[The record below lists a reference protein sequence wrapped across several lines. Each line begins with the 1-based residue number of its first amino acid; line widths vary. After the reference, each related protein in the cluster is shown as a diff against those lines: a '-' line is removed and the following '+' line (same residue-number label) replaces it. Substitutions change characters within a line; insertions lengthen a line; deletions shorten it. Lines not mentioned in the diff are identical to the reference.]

1 MMEHFISLEKGIFF
15 NPFSKILGI
24 IDKKDSKLSNIL
36 LEKRERKL
44 YLTSTNTEMQIQVG
58 LNLGELID
66 NQDSMVA
73 VSGKKLSDI
82 LKSFSD
88 DDKFSLT
95 LDDER
100 EKVRVSCLKSK
111 FNLLTYPQE
120 DFPLME
126 FDFDDVVSEFEI
138 SQYEFKNLLKQIQY
152 SISTQ
157 DGRYYLMGA
166 SLKANKHKV
175 NVAATDGNRLS
186 YASITIENEIED
198 EINVII
204 PRKCVLELIKLL
216 DNTDAPLKV
225 IVNKTMILFQFNNIE
240 LMSLLID
247 AKYPDYEGVIPKEFN
262 RGFMI
267 ERSELIQAIQRVAII
282 SENHNKCVELN
293 LKENNLTLLVKNTE
307 QEQAK
312 QDLEIEYNYENL
324 KIGFNIQYLL
334 DCLTNL
340 TCDNVVLRFIDE
352 DTSCLITTDDFIIVD
367 DESDEMDLITLPQEK
382 NGDENLDNFEP
393 NRYFKYVVMPMRI

>member
-1 MMEHFISLEKGIFF
+1 MEHFISLEKGIFF

-186 YASITIENEIED
+186 YASVTIENEIED

-225 IVNKTMILFQFNNIE
+225 MVNKTMILFQFNDIE

-352 DTSCLITTDDFIIVD
+352 DTSCLITTDEFIIVD

>member
-1 MMEHFISLEKGIFF
+1 MEHFISLERGIFF

-88 DDKFSLT
+88 NDKFSLT

-166 SLKANKHKV
+166 LLKANKHKV

-225 IVNKTMILFQFNNIE
+225 IVNKTMILFQFNDIE

-282 SENHNKCVELN
+282 SENHNRCVELN

-352 DTSCLITTDDFIIVD
+352 DTSCLITTDEFIIVD

>member
-1 MMEHFISLEKGIFF
+1 MEHFISLERGIFF

-225 IVNKTMILFQFNNIE
+225 IVNKTMILFQFNDIE

-352 DTSCLITTDDFIIVD
+352 DTSCLITTDEFIIID

>member
-1 MMEHFISLEKGIFF
+1 MEHFISLEKGIFF

-88 DDKFSLT
+88 NDKFSLT

-166 SLKANKHKV
+166 SLKANEHKV
-175 NVAATDGNRLS
+175 NIAATDGNRLS

-225 IVNKTMILFQFNNIE
+225 IVNKTMILFQFNDIE

-293 LKENNLTLLVKNTE
+293 LKENNLTLLVKNAE

-352 DTSCLITTDDFIIVD
+352 DTSCLITTDEFIIVD

>member
-1 MMEHFISLEKGIFF
+1 MEHFISLERGIFF

-88 DDKFSLT
+88 NDKFSLT

-225 IVNKTMILFQFNNIE
+225 IVNKTMILFQFNDIE

-352 DTSCLITTDDFIIVD
+352 DTSCLITTDEFIIVD

>member
-1 MMEHFISLEKGIFF
+1 MFI
-15 NPFSKILGI
+15 
-24 IDKKDSKLSNIL
+24 
-36 LEKRERKL
+36 R
-44 YLTSTNTEMQIQVG
+44 
-58 LNLGELID
+58 
-66 NQDSMVA
+66 
-73 VSGKKLSDI
+73 
-82 LKSFSD
+82 
-88 DDKFSLT
+88 KFSLT

>member
-1 MMEHFISLEKGIFF
+1 MEHFISLEKGIFF

>member
-1 MMEHFISLEKGIFF
+1 MEHFISLEKGIFF

-36 LEKRERKL
+36 LEKRKRKL

-225 IVNKTMILFQFNNIE
+225 IVNKTMILFQFNDIE

-293 LKENNLTLLVKNTE
+293 LKENNLTLFVKNTE

>member
-1 MMEHFISLEKGIFF
+1 MEHFISLEKGIFF

-82 LKSFSD
+82 VKAFSE

>member
-1 MMEHFISLEKGIFF
+1 MEHFISLEKGIFF

-88 DDKFSLT
+88 NDKFSLT

-175 NVAATDGNRLS
+175 NIAATDGNRLS

-225 IVNKTMILFQFNNIE
+225 IVNKTMILFQFNDIE

-293 LKENNLTLLVKNTE
+293 LKENNLTLLVKNAE

-352 DTSCLITTDDFIIVD
+352 DTSCLITTDEFIIVD